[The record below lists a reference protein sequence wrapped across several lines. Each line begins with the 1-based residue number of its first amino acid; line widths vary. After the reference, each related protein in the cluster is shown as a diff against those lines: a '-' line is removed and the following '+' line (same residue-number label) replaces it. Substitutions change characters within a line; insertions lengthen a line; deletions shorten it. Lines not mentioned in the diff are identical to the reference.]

1 MAGIENILEIISARQ
16 QESENAI
23 ISAAQR
29 KAETI
34 TAEGNSAAQ
43 KEYENY
49 MKKSRIRL
57 EQELANSR
65 SSVDSSM
72 KRKQLEYKVKAVD
85 DVIEK
90 TLEKLDGLSADE
102 YFGVLEKLLRRRIQ
116 KGEGVLYLCSRDLKR
131 ATDKFKASVADIAE
145 KAGGSVEISEKAA
158 KIDNGFVLKYGLIS
172 ENCSFRDII
181 EAERDAV
188 RDTAAKALFGQVT

>member
-43 KEYENY
+43 KEYDDY

-72 KRKQLEYKVKAVD
+72 KRKQLEYKVKAVE

-90 TLEKLDGLSADE
+90 TLEKLDGLSTDE
-102 YFGVLEKLLRRRIQ
+102 YFGILEKLLRRRIQ

-131 ATDKFKASVADIAE
+131 VTDKFKASVADIAE
-145 KAGGSVEISEKAA
+145 KAGGSVEISTKAA
-158 KIDNGFVLKYGLIS
+158 KIDNGFVLTYGLIS
-172 ENCSFRDII
+172 ENCTFRDII